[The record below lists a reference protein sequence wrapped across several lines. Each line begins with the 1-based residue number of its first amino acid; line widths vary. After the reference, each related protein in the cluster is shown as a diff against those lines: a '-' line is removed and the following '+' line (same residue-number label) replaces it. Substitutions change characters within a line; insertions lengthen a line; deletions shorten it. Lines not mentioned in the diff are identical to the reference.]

1 MKYRI
6 KQIDNIFY
14 VQYKKFIFWKNYSEK
29 FCINKKFNSID
40 SAKDFLLLQIKE
52 DSKKKYRIKEY
63 NYLFYPQKKRIIY
76 LGLLEYRL

>member
-14 VQYKKFIFWKNYSEK
+14 VQYKKFIFWKNYSE

-40 SAKDFLLLQIKE
+40 NAKDFLLLQIKE
-52 DSKKKYRIKEY
+52 DSKKNI
-63 NYLFYPQKKRIIY
+63 
-76 LGLLEYRL
+76 G